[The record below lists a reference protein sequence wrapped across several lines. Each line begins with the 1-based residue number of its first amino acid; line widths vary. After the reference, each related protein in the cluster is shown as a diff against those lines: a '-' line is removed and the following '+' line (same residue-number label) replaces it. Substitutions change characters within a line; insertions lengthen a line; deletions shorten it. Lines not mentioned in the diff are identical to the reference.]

1 MGKVNKMGYIFP
13 KRIKNAISGDSTPF
27 GSKFYVGGKNQ
38 DDISQLRLKKDS
50 DKILREEKEKVLS
63 EATSPWTCPVCN
75 KLMTKKLDKK
85 YQNRR
90 GMCMDCTIEAEGY
103 LRIHGLFEAYEKA
116 IALRNYKAWML
127 DVKEQAEEFLYNLKD
142 EVKIVNH
149 DGTFDKLAND
159 NTKVREFIKLEIES
173 INDKL
178 KEVDDVNIKIS
189 AEEELGINLKDITK
203 KILESKEKKLEHSEN
218 N

>member
-13 KRIKNAISGDSTPF
+13 KRIKDAIAGDSTPF
-27 GSKFYVGGKNQ
+27 GSKFYIGGKNQ
-38 DDISQLRLKKDS
+38 NDIAQLQLEKDINKK
-50 DKILREEKEKVLS
+50 LRDEKENVLR
-63 EATSPWTCPVCN
+63 EATSPWNCPICN
-75 KLMTKKLDKK
+75 KLMIKKLDKK

-103 LRIHGLFEAYEKA
+103 LRTHGLFEAYEKA

-142 EVKIVNH
+142 EIKVVNH
-149 DGTFDKLAND
+149 DGTFDKLQND
-159 NTKVREFIKLEIES
+159 STKIREFIKLEIES

-178 KEVDDVNIKIS
+178 KEVEDVNMKIS
-189 AEEELGINLKDITK
+189 AEEELNINLKNITK
-203 KILESKEKKLEHSEN
+203 EILKNKEKQFEHQEN